1 MLKNGSSS
9 SLKKN
14 PSKAS
19 ILWFVDTKY
28 DIIFGY
34 FVVFK
39 KYGSCKMSYIFG
51 IHIKKYFFIKP
62 RRKPGESKLDFK
74 KLEPQLNRLKN
85 KQYPIKPTTSETM
98 AVELEKPDIREKY
111 GRTLDKQREFY
122 IKSEVRPTFSFHLF
136 ASLAVLSFIKD
147 HVNKP
152 TERFYSIDGTFNVV
166 PKGLSQL
173 LIISIQFK
181 NKVCV
186 LFI

>member
-1 MLKNGSSS
+1 MWNVIYFRHTY
-9 SLKKN
+9 KK
-14 PSKAS
+14 
-19 ILWFVDTKY
+19 I
-28 DIIFGY
+28 
-34 FVVFK
+34 
-39 KYGSCKMSYIFG
+39 
-51 IHIKKYFFIKP
+51 FFIKP
-62 RRKPGESKLDFK
+62 RRNAGESKLDFK

-98 AVELEKPDIREKY
+98 AEELQKPDIREKY
-111 GRTLDKQREFY
+111 GRTLDNKREFY
-122 IKSEVRPTFSFHLF
+122 IKSEVHPTFSFHLF

-152 TERFYSIDGTFNVV
+152 TERFYSIDGTFKVV